1 MRAAEFAAARA
12 APIDLA
18 READFSLGPAR
29 VRPSLSEVIADGHT
43 IRLQPRVMQV
53 LVALVRAEGE
63 VVSRDELLA
72 SCWGGLAIGDD
83 SINRCIS
90 RLRRLAEEEAPGSFA
105 IETLARIGYR
115 LSRSASADAAPARD
129 GRWTRWRVGLAA
141 VLALGLAAAASWLAL
156 GRLGP
161 PRPGATIAIMA
172 FSTAPG
178 DGLARDFADGVADEV
193 ASTFT
198 KADIMPAPPS
208 GVGLTSL
215 QRDET
220 AARLGADFALGGL
233 VQHAGDNLHVTV
245 SLDDV
250 TRHDV
255 LWSAAFDRPA
265 AEAQA
270 MQEQVAVKVAD
281 VLHCTIDANSYGGD
295 IPRDVI
301 GLYLRACDSMDG
313 DESAEVVRDRF
324 RQVVARDPHIANA
337 WADLALASALAPED
351 LPPALAASAR
361 QEARSAAGRALQ
373 LDPKAGGAY
382 VALDLLMGAGRLS
395 ERQALLLKGL
405 SGSPDSPVL
414 NLNESALLAQAGR
427 TAEAIAYDR
436 RAVLLDPLL
445 YNFSMDL
452 ASETAEAGQLALARA
467 MTQRAARIWPD
478 NSDVQAG
485 RIGLEARWGDPALA
499 LALLDDPKT
508 RPARWETP
516 TIDRWRRFSVV
527 RQSHDPAKV
536 AAYSA
541 DFL

>member
-1 MRAAEFAAARA
+1 
-12 APIDLA
+12 
-18 READFSLGPAR
+18 
-29 VRPSLSEVIADGHT
+29 
-43 IRLQPRVMQV
+43 
-53 LVALVRAEGE
+53 
-63 VVSRDELLA
+63 
-72 SCWGGLAIGDD
+72 
-83 SINRCIS
+83 
-90 RLRRLAEEEAPGSFA
+90 
-105 IETLARIGYR
+105 
-115 LSRSASADAAPARD
+115 
-129 GRWTRWRVGLAA
+129 
-141 VLALGLAAAASWLAL
+141 
-156 GRLGP
+156 
-161 PRPGATIAIMA
+161 
-172 FSTAPG
+172 
-178 DGLARDFADGVADEV
+178 
-193 ASTFT
+193 
-198 KADIMPAPPS
+198 
-208 GVGLTSL
+208 
-215 QRDET
+215 
-220 AARLGADFALGGL
+220 
-233 VQHAGDNLHVTV
+233 
-245 SLDDV
+245 
-250 TRHDV
+250 
-255 LWSAAFDRPA
+255 
-265 AEAQA
+265 
-270 MQEQVAVKVAD
+270 
-281 VLHCTIDANSYGGD
+281 
-295 IPRDVI
+295 
-301 GLYLRACDSMDG
+301 
-313 DESAEVVRDRF
+313 
-324 RQVVARDPHIANA
+324 
-337 WADLALASALAPED
+337 

-541 DFL
+541 DVLKRVAAGEEDLDVAMRELVGLGATDAAFAAAARSPPDDPLDTEVLFRPQAAAMRRDARFMPLAAKLGLVDFWERSGRWPDFCTAPDRPYDCRAEAAKLAR